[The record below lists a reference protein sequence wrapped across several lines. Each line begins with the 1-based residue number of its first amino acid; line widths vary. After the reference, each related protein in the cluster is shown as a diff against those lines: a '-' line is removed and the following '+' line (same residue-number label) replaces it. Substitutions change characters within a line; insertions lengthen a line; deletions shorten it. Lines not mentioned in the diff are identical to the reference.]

1 MKTYA
6 TCLSIAGSDPSGG
19 AGLQA
24 DLKTFTLL
32 GAYGQAVPTAL
43 TVQNSQGVQRSVP
56 VEPAL
61 VRDQLEAVLGDLPPQ
76 AVKIG
81 MLPTAE
87 VAEAVAGALERHR
100 PPFVVM
106 DPVMVSS
113 SGYPLVA
120 DECVEVMRQRLMP
133 LCSLLTPNL
142 PEVRLLL
149 RSEAVDQSAMAR
161 RLSEQMRGT
170 AVLVKGGHLE
180 GQPVDVLYDGELY
193 IYKECRVDTPNTHGT
208 GCVLSS
214 AIAAHVARGASLPEA
229 VGQAK
234 AFLTRALRMG
244 ADYFAGKGAGA
255 MYLLPPS
262 ELPEDR
268 S

>member
-32 GAYGQAVPTAL
+32 GTYGQAVPTAL
-43 TVQNSQGVQRSVP
+43 TVQNSRGVRRSEP
-56 VEPAL
+56 VAAGL
-61 VRDQLEAVLGDLPPQ
+61 VRDQLEAVMDDLPPQ

-81 MLPTAE
+81 MLPTAG
-87 VAEAVAGALERHR
+87 VALAVADVLERCA
-100 PPFVVM
+100 PPFVVI
-106 DPVMVSS
+106 DPVMISS

-120 DECVEVMRQRLMP
+120 PDCVEVLRRRLMP

-142 PEVRLLL
+142 PEVQALLGTD
-149 RSEAVDQSAMAR
+149 STDQSLLAR
-161 RLSEQMRGT
+161 RLSEEMGGA
-170 AVLVKGGHLE
+170 AVLVKGGHCE
-180 GQPVDVLYDGELY
+180 GQPVDVLFDGELY
-193 IYKECRVDTPNTHGT
+193 IYKECRVESANTHGT

-214 AIAAHVARGASLPEA
+214 AIAAYVAKGASLPEA

-234 AFLTRALRMG
+234 TFLTRALRRG
-244 ADYFAGKGAGA
+244 AEYFAGKGAGA
-255 MYLLPPS
+255 MYLLP
-262 ELPEDR
+262 
-268 S
+268 